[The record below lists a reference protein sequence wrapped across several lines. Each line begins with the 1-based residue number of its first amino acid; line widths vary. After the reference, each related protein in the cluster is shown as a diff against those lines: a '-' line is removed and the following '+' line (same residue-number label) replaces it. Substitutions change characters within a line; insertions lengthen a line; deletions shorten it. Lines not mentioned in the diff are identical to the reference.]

1 MPDTRPIGLLLAL
14 CSSFAIGSSYVI
26 IKLGLKD
33 AAARH
38 GFRGTGHEYLRN
50 PTWWTGMVMQI
61 LGELFNFAAYT
72 FAPAVL
78 VTPLGALS
86 VLTGTVLGAYFLQER
101 LNAVGKL
108 GCALCLVG
116 SVLIVAN
123 APPDRE
129 VGSVEEMLAL
139 AGHPGFLA
147 FCGLTV
153 LHCVGTIYLI
163 CPRYGEKNPIWYLSI
178 CAGTGAVSVMALKAF
193 GIAVK
198 LTVSGDNQF
207 GHAATWIFGLVALG
221 CIVVQMNYFNKALN
235 TFPQSM

>member
-1 MPDTRPIGLLLAL
+1 MTDTRPIGLILAL

-26 IKLGLKD
+26 IKLGLQD

-38 GFRGTGHEYLRN
+38 NFRGTGHEYLRN
-50 PTWWTGMVMQI
+50 PTWWGGMTLQV

-86 VLTGTVLGAYFLQER
+86 VLTGTVLGAYFLKER
-101 LNAVGKL
+101 LNVVGKL

-129 VGSVEEMLAL
+129 VSSVVEMLEL
-139 AGHPGFLA
+139 AAHPGFMA
-147 FCGLTV
+147 FCGLTG

-198 LTVSGDNQF
+198 LTVEGDNQF
-207 GHAATWIFGLVALG
+207 RHAATWIFGIVALG